1 MAPLLRIP
9 GGPSRANAV
18 WSLQRTAA
26 VTRATGTWRNG
37 SWSATDCE
45 PLALA
50 AFRHGR
56 RPCGL
61 LSLKVT
67 GDTERKPAL
76 RGYIRSWPA
85 TSDSDLYAL
94 SGSVTDASQ
103 THGVRE
109 PSTTDALVD
118 SLGVAKH
125 GYILE
130 ARSKL
135 EISPR
140 SRIERSAKMVKNLDA
155 KASTS

>member
-1 MAPLLRIP
+1 M
-9 GGPSRANAV
+9 

-94 SGSVTDASQ
+94 SGSVTDASL